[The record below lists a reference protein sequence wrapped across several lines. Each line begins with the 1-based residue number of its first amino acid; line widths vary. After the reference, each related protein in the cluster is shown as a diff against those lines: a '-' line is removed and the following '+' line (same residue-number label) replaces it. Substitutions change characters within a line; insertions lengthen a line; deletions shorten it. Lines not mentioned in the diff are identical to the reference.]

1 MFKMN
6 FEEDLKKAIEELR
19 KGEKRKFE
27 QTVDLIVNL
36 QKFDVKKNQI
46 NIFVQVP
53 HNVKK
58 KKIAGFFE
66 TTQKGVDT
74 ITKNDFRKYGDKKEL
89 KKLVKK
95 YDFFISQASLM
106 PSVATTFGRALGPT
120 GKIPSPQLRVIIRS
134 EEHN

>member
-1 MFKMN
+1 MN
-6 FEEDLKKAIEELR
+6 FEEDLKKAIGELR

-66 TTQKGVDT
+66 ITQKGVDT
-74 ITKNDFRKYGDKKEL
+74 ILKMISKYILIKKN
-89 KKLVKK
+89 
-95 YDFFISQASLM
+95 
-106 PSVATTFGRALGPT
+106 
-120 GKIPSPQLRVIIRS
+120 
-134 EEHN
+134 